1 MFAYHSFAESLFLFL
16 YSYGRSRF
24 TRVGCCFR
32 ERKEGKKEDR
42 EKKRREREE
51 EEEDEDNGFPGRLKT
66 SQNSTSKVRVC

>member
-16 YSYGRSRF
+16 YSYGRLRF
-24 TRVGCCFR
+24 TGVRCCFR

-42 EKKRREREE
+42 EKKRRET